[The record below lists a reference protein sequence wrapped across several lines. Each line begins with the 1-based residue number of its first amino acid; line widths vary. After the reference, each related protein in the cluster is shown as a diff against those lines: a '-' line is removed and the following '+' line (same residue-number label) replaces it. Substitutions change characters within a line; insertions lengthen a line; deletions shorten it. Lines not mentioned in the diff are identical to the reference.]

1 MLRMTVVS
9 EYYGVFCWVF
19 AEQARLRNNRAF
31 LNANALA
38 FCCSITGTAV
48 LGGRSRELGG
58 GGGGGLDRKKHE
70 EAKRRQTL
78 FGQKV

>member
-1 MLRMTVVS
+1 MN

-19 AEQARLRNNRAF
+19 AEQASLRNNRAF

-48 LGGRSRELGG
+48 LGGRSRAVVGG
-58 GGGGGLDRKKHE
+58 GGGGG
-70 EAKRRQTL
+70 
-78 FGQKV
+78 GGGS

>member
-38 FCCSITGTAV
+38 FCVVRSPERRVSAGA
-48 LGGRSRELGG
+48 LGSSGWGG
-58 GGGGGLDRKKHE
+58 GGAGGVR
-70 EAKRRQTL
+70 
-78 FGQKV
+78 